1 MVLGLGKGNG
11 ITSKASNLLEG
22 TEESGQ
28 NLASQGFFPTVLT
41 MDQFD
46 GPLSSGSFAPRTG
59 EWVNV
64 LYYDVA
70 DQEEFVIGSKAAE
83 SEEIGKVNLKLV
95 ADGSETYSDGDV
107 PTDARVRVGYE
118 TANGRASYPVFN
130 YPAGRLHN
138 SDVEQRVQ
146 QAPKR
151 WALMRD
157 GDRNGIAKSNDRIF
171 ISVYANSAV
180 SFDQDTIVELPGM
193 LSEE

>member
-11 ITSKASNLLEG
+11 ITGKASNLLEG
-22 TEESGQ
+22 TEESGES
-28 NLASQGFFPTVLT
+28 LAQQGFFPTVLT
-41 MDQFD
+41 YDQFE
-46 GPLSSGSFAPRTG
+46 GPLAGADFSPRTD

-70 DQEEFVIGSKAAE
+70 DQEQFVIGSKAPE
-83 SEEIGKVNLKLV
+83 SEEIGKVNIELKATG
-95 ADGSETYSDGDV
+95 ADTGTDGEV
-107 PTDARVRVGYE
+107 PVDMRVRTGYE

-130 YPAGRLHN
+130 YPATRLHN
-138 SDVEQRVQ
+138 DDVEQRVQ

-157 GDRNGIAKSNDRIF
+157 SERNGIAESNDRIF
-171 ISVYANSAV
+171 ISVYANSDV
-180 SFDQDTIVELPGM
+180 TLGQDSVVKLPGM